1 MAIPF
6 SAWERSIAFRYL
18 LTRRRNGGVA
28 LISLI
33 SFSAIMLAVAALI
46 ITMSIMNGFRQELSS
61 KILGF
66 NGHAFVVGGEM
77 TPEQRAAV
85 ITHIRAVPG
94 VIEAEPVIESQ
105 ALVQGPMAAAG
116 AVVRGADPAD
126 LRATRVIASNIKSG
140 SLRGFGVSEDG
151 GDDGGDQVIVG
162 DKLAQTLG
170 ISVGDPISIISPSGG
185 DTAFG
190 TLPPRKTYTV
200 GGIFS
205 VGMSEYDQTFI
216 YMPLAQAQL
225 FFGRGQAVDFI
236 EVKFDDPDKATKLE
250 SPRLARAAGPGSQ
263 VSDWTEKN
271 QAYFGALEVERNVMR
286 FIFMFIVALAAL
298 NIISGLVMLVK
309 NKGRDIAILRT
320 MGAGQGAI
328 LRIFFM
334 SGAMIG
340 LAGTVAGLL
349 PSACCSAGIS
359 TRSRRSSSGSPA
371 SRCSIQTSISSATCR
386 RRSTGTRS
394 LPSPCGALAP
404 PSPSPCCRPG
414 APRASIRWTPCVM
427 SEPVLVLKRPAC
439 RVYQTGHR
447 AAGGAEGRR
456 PYRRCRARSS
466 A

>member
-1 MAIPF
+1 MTPF

-18 LTRRRNGGVA
+18 LTKRRNGGVA

-77 TPEQRAAV
+77 TAEQRAAV
-85 ITHIRAVPG
+85 IRRIRAVPG

-126 LRATRVIASNIKSG
+126 LRATRIIANNIKSG
-140 SLRGFGVSEDG
+140 SLRGFGQSSDG

-170 ISVGDPISIISPSGG
+170 VSAGDPISIISPSGG

-190 TLPPRKTYTV
+190 TLPPRKTYTI
-200 GGIFS
+200 GGVFS

-216 YMPLAQAQL
+216 YMPLSQAQL
-225 FFGRGQAVDFI
+225 FFGRGEAVDFI
-236 EVKFDDPDKATKLE
+236 EVKFDDPDKATKLK
-250 SPRLARAAGPGSQ
+250 PALARAAGRGTE
-263 VSDWTEKN
+263 VTDWTEKN

-349 PSACCSAGIS
+349 FGLLFCWNINAIQAFIEWITGAQVFNSDVYFLSHVPEKIDWNEVIAVTLWSLGAAF
-359 TRSRRSSSGSPA
+359 TFTLLPAWRA
-371 SRCSIQTSISSATCR
+371 SR
-386 RRSTGTRS
+386 
-394 LPSPCGALAP
+394 LDPVDAL
-404 PSPSPCCRPG
+404 RY
-414 APRASIRWTPCVM
+414 
-427 SEPVLVLKRPAC
+427 E
-439 RVYQTGHR
+439 
-447 AAGGAEGRR
+447 
-456 PYRRCRARSS
+456 
-466 A
+466 

>member
-1 MAIPF
+1 MTAPF

-18 LTRRRNGGVA
+18 LTKRRHGGVA

-46 ITMSIMNGFRQELSS
+46 ITMSIMNGFRHDLSS

-66 NGHAFVVGGEM
+66 NGHAFVVGGAM
-77 TPEQRAAV
+77 SPEDRAAA
-85 ITHIRAVPG
+85 TRRIRAVPG
-94 VIEAEPVIESQ
+94 VVEAEPVIESQ
-105 ALVQGPMAAAG
+105 ALVQGPIAAAG

-126 LRATRVIASNIKSG
+126 LRATRIIAGNLKRG
-140 SLRGFGVSEDG
+140 SLRNFGRGEDG
-151 GDDGGDQVIVG
+151 GDEVIVG
-162 DKLAQTLG
+162 DKLAESLG
-170 ISVGDPISIISPSGG
+170 VSVGDPISIISPSGG

-200 GGIFS
+200 AAIFS

-216 YMPLAQAQL
+216 YMPLEQAQL

-236 EVKFDDPDKATKLE
+236 EVKLDDPDKAPKM
-250 SPRLARAAGPGSQ
+250 RGALAAAAGPGSE
-263 VSDWTEKN
+263 VTDWTEKN

-349 PSACCSAGIS
+349 FGILFCWNINAIQAFIEWVTGAQIFNS
-359 TRSRRSSSGSPA
+359 DVYFLSHVPERIDWNEVVAVTLWSLGAAFTFTLLPAWRA
-371 SRCSIQTSISSATCR
+371 SR
-386 RRSTGTRS
+386 
-394 LPSPCGALAP
+394 LDPVDAL
-404 PSPSPCCRPG
+404 RY
-414 APRASIRWTPCVM
+414 
-427 SEPVLVLKRPAC
+427 E
-439 RVYQTGHR
+439 
-447 AAGGAEGRR
+447 
-456 PYRRCRARSS
+456 
-466 A
+466 

>member
-1 MAIPF
+1 MTPF

-18 LTRRRNGGVA
+18 LTKRRNGGVA

-77 TPEQRAAV
+77 TPEQRAAA
-85 ITHIRAVPG
+85 IRRIRAVPS

-105 ALVQGPMAAAG
+105 ALVQGPMGAAG

-126 LRATRVIASNIKSG
+126 LRATRIIAGNIKSG
-140 SLRGFGVSEDG
+140 SLRGFGQ
-151 GDDGGDQVIVG
+151 GDDGGDEVIVG

-170 ISVGDPISIISPSGG
+170 ISAGDPISIISPSGG

-216 YMPLAQAQL
+216 YMPLSQAQL

-236 EVKFDDPDKATKLE
+236 EVKFDDPDKATKLKAA
-250 SPRLARAAGPGSQ
+250 LAQAAGPGSQ

-340 LAGTVAGLL
+340 LAGTVAGLAFGLLFCWNINSIQAFIEWISGVQVFNSDVYFLSHVPEKVDWNEVIAVTLWSLGAAFTFTLL
-349 PSACCSAGIS
+349 PAW
-359 TRSRRSSSGSPA
+359 RA
-371 SRCSIQTSISSATCR
+371 SR
-386 RRSTGTRS
+386 
-394 LPSPCGALAP
+394 LDPVDAL
-404 PSPSPCCRPG
+404 RY
-414 APRASIRWTPCVM
+414 
-427 SEPVLVLKRPAC
+427 E
-439 RVYQTGHR
+439 
-447 AAGGAEGRR
+447 
-456 PYRRCRARSS
+456 
-466 A
+466 